1 MTDLA
6 SRECIPCQGGVDPL
20 KGEDLAALERELGN
34 DWKVVDEHHL
44 TKTYR
49 FPDFKQ
55 ALEHT
60 NRLGELAEEVGHHP
74 EITLGWGKVEVE
86 LYTHKIDGLAEADF
100 VWAAKADRLL
110 GD

>member
-1 MTDLA
+1 VTDLA
-6 SRECIPCQGGVDPL
+6 SRECTPCPGGVDPVT
-20 KGEDLAALERELGN
+20 GADLAELERELGN

-49 FPDFKQ
+49 FPDFRQ

-60 NRLGELAEEVGHHP
+60 NRLGDLAEEVGHHP

>member
-1 MTDLA
+1 VTDLA

-20 KGEDLAALERELGN
+20 KGEDLAELERELGN

-49 FPDFKQ
+49 FPDFRQ

-60 NRLGELAEEVGHHP
+60 NRLGDLAEEVGHHP

>member
-1 MTDLA
+1 VTDLA
-6 SRECIPCQGGVDPL
+6 SRECVPCRGGVDPL
-20 KGEDLAALERELGN
+20 KGEDLAELERELGN
-34 DWKVVDEHHL
+34 GWEVVDEHHL
-44 TKTYR
+44 SKIYR

>member
-1 MTDLA
+1 VTDLA

>member
-74 EITLGWGKVEVE
+74 EITLGWGRVEVE

>member
-1 MTDLA
+1 VTDLA
-6 SRECIPCQGGVDPL
+6 SRQCIPCQGGVDPL

>member
-6 SRECIPCQGGVDPL
+6 SRQCIPCQGGVDPL

>member
-1 MTDLA
+1 VTDLA
-6 SRECIPCQGGVDPL
+6 SRQCIPCQGGVDPL

-74 EITLGWGKVEVE
+74 EITLGWGRVEVE

>member
-1 MTDLA
+1 VTDLA

-20 KGEDLAALERELGN
+20 KGEDLAELERELGN

-49 FPDFKQ
+49 FPDFRQ
-55 ALEHT
+55 ALEQT
-60 NRLGELAEEVGHHP
+60 NRLGDLAEEVGHHP

>member
-20 KGEDLAALERELGN
+20 KGEDLAELERELGN

-49 FPDFKQ
+49 FPDFRQ

-60 NRLGELAEEVGHHP
+60 NRLGDLAEEVGHHP

>member
-6 SRECIPCQGGVDPL
+6 SRQCIPCQGGVDPL

-74 EITLGWGKVEVE
+74 EITLGWGRVEVE